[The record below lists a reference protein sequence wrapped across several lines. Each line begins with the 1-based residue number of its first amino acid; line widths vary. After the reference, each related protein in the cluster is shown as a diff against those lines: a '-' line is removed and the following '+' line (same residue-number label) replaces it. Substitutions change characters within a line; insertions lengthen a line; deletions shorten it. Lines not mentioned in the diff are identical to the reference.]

1 MPLWAA
7 PSYQDRFLLLTLCWN
22 RILRLQEQGDIT
34 LLIREARASDFP
46 RIVSINASEEE
57 KTSSIDL
64 ARITQLNSWST
75 YHKVAIKD
83 DQAVGFLLVM
93 SDASGYDGANFRWFV
108 DRYSSF
114 LYVDRIVIDPV
125 HSGMGVGTALYVD
138 LMQFGKAQGHVALCC
153 EINVLPPNPASHAFH
168 ARFGFREVGRGKKP
182 DAQRVVS
189 YQMAAL

>member
-1 MPLWAA
+1 M
-7 PSYQDRFLLLTLCWN
+7 LLTLCWD
-22 RILRLQEQGDIT
+22 RILRLQEQGLIT
-34 LLIREARASDFP
+34 LLIREARASDFQS
-46 RIVSINASEEE
+46 IVSINASEEE
-57 KTSSIDL
+57 KTSPIDL

-125 HSGMGVGTALYVD
+125 YSGMGVGTALYVD

-168 ARFGFREVGRGKKP
+168 ARFGFREVGRRKQPGT
-182 DAQRVVS
+182 QRVVS
-189 YQMAAL
+189 YQIAAL